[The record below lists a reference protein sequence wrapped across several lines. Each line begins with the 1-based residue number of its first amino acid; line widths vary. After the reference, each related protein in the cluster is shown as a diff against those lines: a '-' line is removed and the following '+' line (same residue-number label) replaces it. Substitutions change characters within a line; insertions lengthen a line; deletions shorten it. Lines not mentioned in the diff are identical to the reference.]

1 MTVRKNFVF
10 DEEVAQHLEE
20 MAKKKHKSQTALVQ
34 EMIETSY
41 QEISKQEKLKAF
53 ESGIGSATGVFG
65 EMSIQEIKANMD
77 V

>member
-10 DEEVAQHLEE
+10 DHEVAQHLEE
-20 MAKKKHKSQTALVQ
+20 MAKKEHKSQTALVQ
-34 EMIETSY
+34 EMIEATY
-41 QEISKQEKLKAF
+41 QEISKEEKLKAF

-65 EMSIQEIKANMD
+65 ELTIQDIKASMD